1 MSRGER
7 TGRDTAGALLTA
19 AKDCFLSAGYEK
31 TTVRDI
37 CAAAGVSVGAFY
49 YSFPDKE
56 AVFAALVGPAERE
69 LERCFTAGRPDELLL
84 LLMEHRDGLR
94 LLLEKS
100 GGSSFEDFPERVR
113 DRLEQLLLHSAGKA
127 GAGEPDPVLSR
138 IFANLC
144 LSVLKDLAECCCDLA
159 ELRRIAHALQSFMEE
174 GFRALPAQPRGNG

>member
-7 TGRDTAGALLTA
+7 SGRDTAGTLLTA
-19 AKDCFLSAGYEK
+19 AKDCFLAAGYEK

-56 AVFAALVGPAERE
+56 AVFAALVGPAKQD
-69 LERCFTAGRPDELLL
+69 LERCLSAGRPDELLPL
-84 LLMEHRDGLR
+84 LLEHREGLC

-100 GGSSFEDFPERVR
+100 GGSSFEDFPDRVR
-113 DRLEQLLLHSAGKA
+113 DRFEQLLFHYSEKT
-127 GAGEPDPVLSR
+127 GAGEPDPALSR

-144 LSVLKDLAECCCDLA
+144 LSVLKDLAECSCDRA
-159 ELRRIAHALQSFMEE
+159 ELRRIAHALQTFLEG